1 MKIHPLFLLAV
12 ASIIGPFVSSA
23 QERTYGKVSIEPAQT
38 VADVEKVPTPVAEV
52 EPVDERRPTPQP
64 QAEPAPPQPQ
74 PRPQAQPQPRPEPAP
89 QPRAQAPVNT
99 EPVEVTTD
107 NFNDFVIDNERFV
120 LVDFWAPWCGPC
132 RSMGPSIDRI
142 ARNFAGRVDVATINV
157 DEQRELAEHMEVE
170 ALPTLFIFKNGR
182 PVDELVGYADERT
195 LVRSLEHELSQ
206 PVRDPEP
213 RRELEP
219 APEQLEERDPI
230 DRRDRLDSRGPDPR
244 AITRGSR
251 SFP

>member
-1 MKIHPLFLLAV
+1 MKTHPFFLLAA
-12 ASIIGPFVSSA
+12 ASILTPIVVTA
-23 QERTYGKVSIEPAQT
+23 QERTYGKVGVEPAPT
-38 VADVEKVPTPVAEV
+38 VAEVEKVPRPVAEV
-52 EPVDERRPTPQP
+52 EPVDKRT
-64 QAEPAPPQPQ
+64 PAPQPQPQ
-74 PRPQAQPQPRPEPAP
+74 PRPQAQPQPQPQPEAAP
-89 QPRAQAPVNT
+89 QPRVQAKVNT
-99 EPVEVTTD
+99 EPIEVTAE

-142 ARNFAGRVDVATINV
+142 AHNFAGRVDVATINV
-157 DEQRELAEHMEVE
+157 DEERELAEHMNVE

-182 PVDELVGYADERT
+182 PVDEMVGYVDERT
-195 LVRSLEHELSQ
+195 LVRSIEHELSQ

-213 RRELEP
+213 RRERELG
-219 APEQLEERDPI
+219 PEQLEDREPI
-230 DRRDRLDSRGPDPR
+230 DGRDRLDPRGPDPR